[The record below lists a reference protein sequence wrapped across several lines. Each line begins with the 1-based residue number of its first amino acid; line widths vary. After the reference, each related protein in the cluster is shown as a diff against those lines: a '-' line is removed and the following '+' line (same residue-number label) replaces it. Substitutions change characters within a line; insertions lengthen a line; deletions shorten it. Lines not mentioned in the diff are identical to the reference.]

1 MSEPNY
7 HAIKK
12 TYWEFTGN
20 LNEKNK
26 SNNERSTLFRS
37 IDFGNRQDNCV
48 WAMLRLQKTKNGDS
62 LKKESFVVHVKS
74 EDFRDKTGYTYE
86 VERTLPIGKN
96 KNVIRLIKEEI
107 GGKK

>member
-26 SNNERSTLFRS
+26 SNNEQSALSRS

-48 WAMLRLQKTKNGDS
+48 WAMLRLHKTKKWGQLENGKLRS
-62 LKKESFVVHVKS
+62 TRK
-74 EDFRDKTGYTYE
+74 
-86 VERTLPIGKN
+86 I
-96 KNVIRLIKEEI
+96 
-107 GGKK
+107 